1 MSTASELIAAHPFLA
16 GMDEQHL
23 VRLSYW
29 SRRAVFHAGT
39 RLFNENSRA
48 DRFWLI
54 REGEVRLDSRLED
67 QGEVIVE
74 TIGAGRVLGWSWL
87 FPPYQWRFGATAV
100 SSVLAQEFDAAGVR
114 GLLASDPALGYD
126 LTSRFMKIVVNR
138 LQVTRLRLLDA
149 HRSPQ

>member
-87 FPPYQWRFGATAV
+87 FPP
-100 SSVLAQEFDAAGVR
+100 
-114 GLLASDPALGYD
+114 
-126 LTSRFMKIVVNR
+126 
-138 LQVTRLRLLDA
+138 
-149 HRSPQ
+149 